1 MCREGNR
8 HSLRIQVEGLKQ
20 QVEAASRDL
29 EEKSVLMQ
37 ETEASLR
44 SEVRLVIPNSNISS
58 SPLNTAAAP
67 LAMAPKK
74 VALTQT
80 STNSRNGGHLQPPQN
95 MSNSIKMPVSADY
108 ETPLPPPMIVT
119 TGVTAKKPVTRSLTK
134 IQIGEDKVDA
144 TPNNAKTTSADEAP
158 SPEKTSD
165 PSPLVRY
172 KSLRD
177 QEGKFSLVMKI
188 C

>member
-80 STNSRNGGHLQPPQN
+80 STNSRNGGHLQAPQN

-144 TPNNAKTTSADEAP
+144 TPSNAKTTAADEAP
-158 SPEKTSD
+158 SPEKTTD

>member
-1 MCREGNR
+1 
-8 HSLRIQVEGLKQ
+8 
-20 QVEAASRDL
+20 
-29 EEKSVLMQ
+29 
-37 ETEASLR
+37 
-44 SEVRLVIPNSNISS
+44 
-58 SPLNTAAAP
+58 
-67 LAMAPKK
+67 
-74 VALTQT
+74 
-80 STNSRNGGHLQPPQN
+80 
-95 MSNSIKMPVSADY
+95 MPVSADY

-144 TPNNAKTTSADEAP
+144 TPNNAKTTAPDEAP
-158 SPEKTSD
+158 SPEKTTD